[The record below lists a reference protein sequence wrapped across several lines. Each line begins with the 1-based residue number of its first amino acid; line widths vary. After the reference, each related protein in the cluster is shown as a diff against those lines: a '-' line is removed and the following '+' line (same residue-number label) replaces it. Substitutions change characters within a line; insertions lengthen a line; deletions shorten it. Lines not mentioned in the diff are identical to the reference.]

1 MPVTRKTETSAS
13 HLLHLDS
20 LHQMLAEKLDKLHES
35 MATKDCIK
43 QLSEKI
49 TKQNEKID
57 SLEAKVEFL
66 EYHIRRLEESVGDQD
81 QYNCRLCLRIAGVPI
96 TGEGKNESG
105 EQYLAKVKQVFQAL
119 NVNLPDTATDRA
131 HRIGRGHQMIVR
143 FTSWRYRT
151 LVYRARRTKDSPYKI
166 RLDLTKKRLNTIV
179 ATSDILK
186 VKAIGISFADV
197 NCRLCAKIGNKFYYF
212 SNLESFKALLDRL
225 DIDAGGSKA
234 QIQASDHFSVNSP

>member
-13 HLLHLDS
+13 HLLHLDI

-35 MATKDCIK
+35 MATKDNIK

-49 TKQNEKID
+49 TKQNERID

-66 EYHIRRLEESVGDQD
+66 ENHIRRLEESVDDQE
-81 QYNCRLCLRIAGVPI
+81 QYNRRLCLRIAGVPI

-105 EQYLAKVKQVFQAL
+105 EQCLAKVKQVFQAL
-119 NVNLPDTATDRA
+119 NVNIPDTATDRA
-131 HRIGRGHQMIVR
+131 RIP
-143 FTSWRYRT
+143 
-151 LVYRARRTKDSPYKI
+151 ARRTKDSPYKI

-179 ATSDILK
+179 ATSNILK
-186 VKAIGISFADV
+186 VKAIGFSFADV

-234 QIQASDHFSVNSP
+234 QISLIQLNFIAHYH